1 MTPKTILIVND
12 DVETVETLKENI
24 CLLTSQYNVKTT
36 ADGKKALAILENE
49 DIDFMLLDLKLPGM
63 NGLQLLTELSG
74 KGIWL
79 PTIVLSGDKIDGTT
93 KEFQDFGIIEF
104 YKKPFLP
111 EKIVVNM
118 DEILGN
124 KEKADLIK
132 NFSLPAIMQL
142 INMEKRTG
150 IITAKIG
157 KENGRIFFKNGKL
170 MDIKIKGLS
179 SRAALEECMNS
190 LYEEREISI
199 EYIDHKIGKQIDMSL
214 MEMVMEASRINDE
227 KKISPKKYLPGEQD
241 SRQRA
246 LENLAVITDL
256 LNSLKEV
263 ENYIVTDSEGEIL
276 KASSENYNE
285 LILNSSIYLWVIGNK
300 ISDALHL
307 GKTGSMVYYRSAKKR
322 FIQKFGDFIFILDL
336 TAITKFAIF
345 KKKLTELFDKLVL
358 K

>member
-1 MTPKTILIVND
+1 
-12 DVETVETLKENI
+12 
-24 CLLTSQYNVKTT
+24 
-36 ADGKKALAILENE
+36 
-49 DIDFMLLDLKLPGM
+49 
-63 NGLQLLTELSG
+63 
-74 KGIWL
+74 
-79 PTIVLSGDKIDGTT
+79 DKIDEAN
-93 KEFQDFGIIEF
+93 KEFQEFGVIEF
-104 YKKPFLP
+104 FKKPFLP
-111 EKIVVNM
+111 EKVVVTM

-179 SRAALEECMNS
+179 SPAALEECMNS

-199 EYIDHKIGKQIDMSL
+199 EYIDHKIGKQIDMTL

-227 KKISPKKYLPGEQD
+227 RRIIPKNAPGEQD
-241 SRQRA
+241 SRSHIH
-246 LENLAVITDL
+246 ENLAIMTDL
-256 LNSLKEV
+256 LNSFKEV
-263 ENYIVTDSEGEIL
+263 ESYIITDSEGEIL
-276 KASSENYNE
+276 KASAENYNE
-285 LILNSSIYLWVIGNK
+285 LVLNSSIYLWVIGNK
-300 ISDALHL
+300 ISEALRL
-307 GKTGSMVYYRSAKKR
+307 GKTANMVYYRNAKKR
-322 FIQKFGDFIFILDL
+322 IIQRFDDYIVILDL

-345 KKKLTELFDKLVL
+345 KKKLTELLDKLVL